1 MFYVYSPRFSVFL
14 DHLLPFLSLLNVSS
28 SIQILY
34 LIMLST
40 AAATC
45 KIRTVVCLEQIKG
58 FCQGLSQCTNNKY
71 SLILAILTE

>member
-1 MFYVYSPRFSVFL
+1 MFYVYSSQFSVFL
-14 DHLLPFLSLLNVSS
+14 DHLFPFLSLLNVTS

-40 AAATC
+40 AAATY
-45 KIRTVVCLEQIKG
+45 KIQTVVCLEHIEA
-58 FCQGLSQCTNNKY
+58 FCQELSQCTDNKY